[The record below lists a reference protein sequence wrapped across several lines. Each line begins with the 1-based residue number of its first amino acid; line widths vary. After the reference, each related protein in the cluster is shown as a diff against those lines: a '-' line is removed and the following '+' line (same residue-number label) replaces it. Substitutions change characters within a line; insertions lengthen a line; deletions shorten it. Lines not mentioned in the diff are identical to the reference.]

1 MKTLINLCRHSSEA
15 MLEGNLKELLEYIAK
30 LYIKFTPLAKQ
41 YALRL
46 VTILTSEWTHT
57 KMEPYLV

>member
-1 MKTLINLCRHSSEA
+1 
-15 MLEGNLKELLEYIAK
+15 MLEGNLKVLLKNIAL
-30 LYIKFTPLAKQ
+30 LYNKFTPLAKQ

-46 VTILTSEWTHT
+46 VTILTSEWNSP

>member
-1 MKTLINLCRHSSEA
+1 